1 MKKYRRKEIAI
12 GFAVGLIANIFG
24 IFLWWLIF
32 FFPTDIEAT
41 LTFAYEEG
49 TLGAI
54 IGPGAILNLVA
65 FFLFIRMSY
74 DLRAKGVLLATFISA
89 FVILF
94 LKFW

>member
-12 GFAVGLIANIFG
+12 GLIVGLIANIFG
-24 IFLWWLIF
+24 IWLIF

-54 IGPGAILNLVA
+54 IGLGAILNLVA
-65 FFLFIRMSY
+65 FFLFIHMSY